1 MCSTDDY
8 THFQEQYLQKLKE
21 LQKRKDVGEDISK
34 EQAEIR
40 KRLQDAGI
48 LDENGEIVE
57 IYRK

>member
-1 MCSTDDY
+1 MFSTDDY
-8 THFQEQYLQKLKE
+8 TQFQEQYLQKLKE
-21 LQKRKDVGEDISK
+21 LQKRKDAGEDISE

>member
-8 THFQEQYLQKLKE
+8 TQFQEQYLQKLKE
-21 LQKRKDVGEDISK
+21 LQKRKDAGEDISK

>member
-1 MCSTDDY
+1 MRDTELFMQ
-8 THFQEQYLQKLKE
+8 FQEQYLKKLKE
-21 LQKRKDVGEDISK
+21 LQKRKDAGEDISK

>member
-1 MCSTDDY
+1 MYHTDDY
-8 THFQEQYLQKLKE
+8 TQFQEQYLQKLKE
-21 LQKRKDVGEDISK
+21 LQKRKDAGEDISE
-34 EQAEIR
+34 EQAKIR

>member
-1 MCSTDDY
+1 MRDTELFMQ
-8 THFQEQYLQKLKE
+8 FQEQYLKKLKE
-21 LQKRKDVGEDISK
+21 LHKRKDAGEDISK